1 MAGQHGARAGAQR
14 SSSGLAVEIVQQHD
28 DRRRVAV
35 RPLLEEHRKGQ
46 LRLGSGTEHDDVGT
60 ALTYLVAERLERV
73 GRSDEEQPGVLGN
86 RVLEVFK
93 GAGLRRHDED
103 AYHDTA
109 IV

>member
-1 MAGQHGARAGAQR
+1 MPSRTPISLFTSPSPSSVRISRSRGVSARSPLSTGAQG

-28 DRRRVAV
+28 NRRRVAV

-73 GRSDEEQPGVLGN
+73 GRSDEE
-86 RVLEVFK
+86 
-93 GAGLRRHDED
+93 
-103 AYHDTA
+103 
-109 IV
+109 